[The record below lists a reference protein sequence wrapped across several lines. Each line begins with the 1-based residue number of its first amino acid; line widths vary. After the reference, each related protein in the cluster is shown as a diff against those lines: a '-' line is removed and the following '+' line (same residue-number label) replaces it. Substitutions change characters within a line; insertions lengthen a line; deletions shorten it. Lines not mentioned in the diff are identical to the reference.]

1 MTNRN
6 ILLITYSILEL
17 LCILIS
23 LAEKVNFWLNF
34 CCTNFV
40 LILPLVFIHLSYLF
54 NERKNT
60 NESNIDSNFSTKE
73 NFVRYL
79 IKLQKIFAISIPI
92 MIIPVFISV
101 ILCDEAGTYT
111 GESIYFIISIISG
124 LLFTFTLFSFI
135 EVSTLLWVYKK
146 FFINNQLQNDGE
158 KLKTGVNIE
167 RENLEVILDR
177 LLSECKQE
185 GTLEDI
191 ENLKNRIEQN
201 IKYNGS
207 DKEFLELNFIVAKIY
222 NKKVSHL
229 TQEYFQKVKNILP
242 YIGYEDL
249 KQFAQNSFEKN
260 NFYDALFF
268 YTYLIMN
275 QKIIDIKELPDIYYK
290 RAIVYSTINKNELA
304 IDDIK
309 NAIKKTEKNP
319 STIEKLDMYN
329 YKLAEK
335 YTKLNN
341 FVQAIKYYKEITT
354 ENDKYAEV
362 QNKIE
367 ECQKA
372 FEKQKEEALKASV
385 NEQTN
390 YNYSADSGTKHKTK
404 KNTTKQLYLKN
415 RKIELENCLFEDL
428 LTLEGFDSKK
438 AKNFI
443 SDRDNGKIYYDIDSF
458 AEAFGLQ
465 PHQMIEIQD
474 KIIFPHKPK
483 NKMGRKIDW

>member
-34 CCTNFV
+34 GCTNFV

-54 NERKNT
+54 NERNNT

-79 IKLQKIFAISIPI
+79 IKLQKIFAISVPI
-92 MIIPVFISV
+92 MIILGFISV
-101 ILCDEAGTYT
+101 ILWEEGDWLYYMVPLVLLT
-111 GESIYFIISIISG
+111 FI
-124 LLFTFTLFSFI
+124 LFSFI

-158 KLKTGVNIE
+158 KLKTGADIE
-167 RENLEVILDR
+167 RKNPEVILDR
-177 LLSECKQE
+177 LLSDCKQE

-191 ENLKNRIEQN
+191 ENLKNCIEQN

-207 DKEFLELNFIVAKIY
+207 DKEFLQLNFILAKIY
-222 NKKVSHL
+222 NKKASHL

-242 YIGYEDL
+242 YIEYEDL

-290 RAIVYSTINKNELA
+290 RAVVYSTLNKNELA
-304 IDDIK
+304 IEDIK

-319 STIEKLDMYN
+319 GTIEKLDMYN
-329 YKLAEK
+329 YKLAEE

-341 FVQAIKYYKEITT
+341 FVQAIKYYKEITI
-354 ENDKYAEV
+354 ENNKYAEV

-372 FEKQKEEALKASV
+372 FEKQKEEALKTAA

-390 YNYSADSGTKHKTK
+390 YNYSTAKHK
-404 KNTTKQLYLKN
+404 KNTTKQPYLKN
-415 RKIELENCLFEDL
+415 RKIELENCSFEDL

-438 AKNFI
+438 AKKFI
-443 SDRDNGKIYYDIDSF
+443 SDRDNGKTYYDIDSF
-458 AEAFGLQ
+458 VEAFGLQ